1 MTDRNN
7 TRIEQNMSKANTE
20 FKLMEEE
27 QLSVKLIEAQ
37 YALKNTKGEK
47 NAKSLLILVSG
58 IELAGKGEAVK
69 QFKEWVDPRYL
80 RVKAD
85 APRSV

>member
-1 MTDRNN
+1 
-7 TRIEQNMSKANTE
+7 MSQAHTE

-27 QLSVKLIEAQ
+27 QLSVELIEAQ

-58 IELAGKGEAVK
+58 IELAGKESRSNNLGNGSI
-69 QFKEWVDPRYL
+69 
-80 RVKAD
+80 RVI
-85 APRSV
+85 

>member
-1 MTDRNN
+1 
-7 TRIEQNMSKANTE
+7 MSKVNTE

-27 QLSVKLIEAQ
+27 QLSVELIEAQ

-58 IELAGKGEAVK
+58 IELAGKG
-69 QFKEWVDPRYL
+69 
-80 RVKAD
+80 
-85 APRSV
+85 

>member
-1 MTDRNN
+1 
-7 TRIEQNMSKANTE
+7 MSKANTE

-47 NAKSLLILVSG
+47 NAKI
-58 IELAGKGEAVK
+58 IKNIITICC
-69 QFKEWVDPRYL
+69 
-80 RVKAD
+80 
-85 APRSV
+85 